1 MRHWRR
7 VDKYDRALD
16 DLRKL
21 LECCMRQWYEEA
33 IKVPKVLQRWE
44 NLFASL
50 QEKHALED
58 KRWAEKQALDALI
71 DQIRIQVN
79 VLFAGCVQW
88 Q

>member
-1 MRHWRR
+1 
-7 VDKYDRALD
+7 
-16 DLRKL
+16 
-21 LECCMRQWYEEA
+21 MRQWYEEA

-71 DQIRIQVN
+71 HQIRIQVS
-79 VLFAGCVQW
+79 VFLAGCAQW

>member
-33 IKVPKVLQRWE
+33 IKVPKVFQRWE
-44 NLFASL
+44 NFFASL
-50 QEKHALED
+50 QENHALED
-58 KRWAEKQALDALI
+58 KRRAEKQALDALI
-71 DQIRIQVN
+71 DQIRIQVS
-79 VLFAGCVQW
+79 VFLAGCVQW

>member
-21 LECCMRQWYEEA
+21 LEFCMRQWHEDT

-50 QEKHALED
+50 H
-58 KRWAEKQALDALI
+58 KRWAEKQELDALI
-71 DQIRIQVN
+71 DQIRIQVS
-79 VLFAGCVQW
+79 VFLAGCVQW

>member
-1 MRHWRR
+1 MKHIMRHWRR

-21 LECCMRQWYEEA
+21 LECCMRQWHEEA

-50 QEKHALED
+50 H
-58 KRWAEKQALDALI
+58 KRWAEKQELDALI
-71 DQIRIQVN
+71 DQIRIQVS
-79 VLFAGCVQW
+79 VFLAGCVQW

>member
-21 LECCMRQWYEEA
+21 LEFCMRQWHEDTT
-33 IKVPKVLQRWE
+33 KVPKVLQRWE

-50 QEKHALED
+50 LEKQALEDKQWAEKHAL
-58 KRWAEKQALDALI
+58 DALTE
-71 DQIRIQVN
+71 QICIQVS
-79 VLFAGCVQW
+79 VFLAGCVQW